1 MSIWAVVG
9 LLVPPLLIFWR
20 WRREPRWL
28 AYGRYLLAIAVVWE
42 ALTRTATPEM
52 SDLVLGIHSDG
63 WIVGVIYAAF
73 LGFSRWLIL
82 QYWNRKDPDAS

>member
-1 MSIWAVVG
+1 MWAAVAF
-9 LLVPPLLIFWR
+9 LAPPLLIFWR

-42 ALTRTATPEM
+42 ALSRTASSKM

-63 WIVGVIYAAF
+63 WIIGVIYAAF
-73 LGFSRWLIL
+73 LGVFRGIIIR
-82 QYWNRKDPDAS
+82 YWIGKDTDES